1 MPVFESHAEGS
12 PCWIDL
18 MSPDVDA
25 SKRFYTGVFG
35 WSAEDQFDDEGNRVY
50 VNFSL
55 DDRLVAGLGGQAPG
69 MAGMPA
75 IWNTYVCCHDLDSA
89 LAAAVDAGG
98 VVLMPAM
105 QVMQHGHM
113 AIVTD
118 PTGAAIS
125 LWKPAA
131 HQGAELCNEPN
142 TWSWSELLT
151 RDLGAARAFYER
163 VFGWQLSGQDMG
175 PPTGTYWVVEGG
187 DHGGWAG
194 MMAMPP
200 DAPDQVP
207 NHWMTYFAV
216 TDVAATLAT
225 IAEHGGMMGSEP
237 ITVPGVGTMAVAH
250 DPHGGSFSLMQP
262 ETA

>member
-1 MPVFESHAEGS
+1 MPVFESHADGS
-12 PCWIDL
+12 PCWVDL

-25 SKRFYTGVFG
+25 SVRFYTAVFG
-35 WSAEDQFDDEGNRVY
+35 WSAEEQHDDAGNRIY
-50 VNFSL
+50 VTFTL
-55 DDRLVAGLGGQAPG
+55 DGRPVAGLGGQMPE
-69 MAGMPA
+69 MAGAPA
-75 IWNTYVCCHDLDSA
+75 VWNTYVCCHDLD
-89 LAAAVDAGG
+89 AAVANATAAGGSVLMPPMQVMDAGG
-98 VVLMPAM
+98 
-105 QVMQHGHM
+105 M
-113 AIVTD
+113 AIVAD

-125 LWKPAA
+125 LWRPGQ
-131 HQGAELCNEPN
+131 HQGAGICNEPD

-151 RDLGAARAFYER
+151 RDLDAARPFYER

-194 MMAMPP
+194 MMHMPADVP
-200 DAPDQVP
+200 EQVP

-216 TDVAATLAT
+216 SDVHATLASV
-225 IAEHGGMMGSEP
+225 AEHGGTTGSEP
-237 ITVPGVGTMAVAH
+237 LTVPGVGTMAVAH